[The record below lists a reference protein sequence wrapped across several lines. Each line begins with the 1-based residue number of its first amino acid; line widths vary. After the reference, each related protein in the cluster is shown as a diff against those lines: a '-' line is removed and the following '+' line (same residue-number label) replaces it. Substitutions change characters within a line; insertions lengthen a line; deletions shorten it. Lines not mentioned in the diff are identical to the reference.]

1 MYAIP
6 YTFIKEN
13 QYIYVV
19 YNFVSRFVY
28 TLQTNCE
35 PNKTTF
41 IPEKDNLVAL
51 YSNPTNC
58 FNPSQ
63 LVTIDHVDFNNHQI
77 FFGLNQDLLEIA
89 DVFKKTVNSKVYQ
102 KIDIL
107 LNYDEKKEFDQL
119 CKQGKFDIYTIDEFY
134 YYRLEKIPILLSLS
148 IQDIS
153 HAFDDIRRIVR
164 GDLIQHSDDIGANKA
179 KLDLCAEDF
188 FRSVE
193 LSIKITI
200 KGPGVNLATQP
211 IHVLSHRIV
220 LRRIGKEK

>member
-1 MYAIP
+1 MIVFSKHKLSAN
-6 YTFIKEN
+6 IK
-13 QYIYVV
+13 YY
-19 YNFVSRFVY
+19 R
-28 TLQTNCE
+28 
-35 PNKTTF
+35 
-41 IPEKDNLVAL
+41 
-51 YSNPTNC
+51 
-58 FNPSQ
+58 
-63 LVTIDHVDFNNHQI
+63 
-77 FFGLNQDLLEIA
+77 
-89 DVFKKTVNSKVYQ
+89 
-102 KIDIL
+102 
-107 LNYDEKKEFDQL
+107 
-119 CKQGKFDIYTIDEFY
+119 Y

-164 GDLIQHSDDIGANKA
+164 GDLIQHSDDIGAGKA

-200 KGPGVNLATQP
+200 KGPGVNLAAQP